1 MYAFVNEIETHLKEK
16 LIPFWEGLKDKENGG
31 YYGYMGYDLAIDTHY
46 EKGCILN
53 SRILWFFSN
62 AYMLLGEDHLKDAAE
77 HAYKFLKDCC
87 IDKENGGV
95 YWSVTYNGKISDDT
109 KHTYNQAFA
118 IYALSS
124 YYDAVKDEE
133 ALKIAEELFNLIE
146 EKCTDEYGYL
156 EAFSRTF
163 EPAGNDKLSENGVMA
178 NKTMNTL
185 LHVFEAY
192 TEYYRASHNEKAAAR
207 LRFMLDIFKNNVYN
221 EKLGRQE
228 VFFDQKYTPLIDLY
242 SYGHD
247 IETAW
252 LLDRGLEVLGD
263 SGYIEMFAPVTHAL
277 AVNIYNHA
285 FVNGS
290 VLNEAENGINDTT
303 RVWWVQA
310 ESIVGFINEGMKA
323 SGKEESSKYFKA
335 AEALWEYIKEFII
348 DKREG
353 SEWFWSV
360 NADGEPCQKPI
371 VEPWKCPYHNG
382 RMCIEVVRRMKQ

>member
-178 NKTMNTL
+178 DKTMNTL

-192 TEYYRASHNEKAAAR
+192 TEYYRVSHNEKAAAR

-277 AVNIYNHA
+277 AVNIYNRA

-290 VLNEAENGINDTT
+290 VLNEAENGVNDTT
-303 RVWWVQA
+303 RIWWVQA
-310 ESIVGFINEGMKA
+310 ESVVGFVNGYQKNNNCREYL
-323 SGKEESSKYFKA
+323 EA
-335 AEALWEYIKEFII
+335 AEDIWSYIKEYLL
-348 DKREG
+348 DKRNG
-353 SEWFWSV
+353 SEWYWAV
-360 NADGEPCQKPI
+360 DAEGKPLEKPI

-382 RMCIEVVRRMKQ
+382 RMCMEVIRRLTV